1 MIIKSINKS
10 IDERFC
16 YSDCVEKIHFF
27 KDGEVIAS
35 FNQGCFYPMEIPSN
49 SSEKISHSKKYKY
62 INTIMLGE
70 IKKANKINL
79 NHKYSFYT
87 KSNSKD
93 YFHKAYDVYINC
105 GDCGDATIECLGE
118 YIKFENGGECCYKK
132 LYEITLKNG
141 ALLLTDKELEYNRRF
156 VIETGEY
163 TRTEKTAKRVALDN
177 IASIMS
183 NVLGKHICW
192 FEVEKLEKSLSIKI
206 KDAYD

>member
-1 MIIKSINKS
+1 M
-10 IDERFC
+10 
-16 YSDCVEKIHFF
+16 
-27 KDGEVIAS
+27 
-35 FNQGCFYPMEIPSN
+35 
-49 SSEKISHSKKYKY
+49 
-62 INTIMLGE
+62 
-70 IKKANKINL
+70 
-79 NHKYSFYT
+79 
-87 KSNSKD
+87 
-93 YFHKAYDVYINC
+93 
-105 GDCGDATIECLGE
+105 
-118 YIKFENGGECCYKK
+118 
-132 LYEITLKNG
+132 KNG